1 MIKLHASYSKKIP
14 AEAQYSSKQFHASLE
29 VEVSD
34 DISRDGVR
42 LQEKLRSLWLDLQD
56 AVEAQIRESN
66 GSGAPQREEARPESP
81 SNGQDRAS
89 QKQVNY
95 LMFLARRAKGWG
107 LPELQNFV
115 KTRVGDVG
123 LYEMSKQDASM
134 LIEEFR
140 AMQPADSA
148 GRGARR

>member
-14 AEAQYSSKQFHASLE
+14 AETNYSSKSFHASLE
-29 VEVSD
+29 VEVAD
-34 DISRDGVR
+34 EIAKDGDQ
-42 LQEKLRSLWLDLQD
+42 LQQKLRSLWLDLQD

-66 GSGAPQREEARPESP
+66 GNGATPSTEDRSETS
-81 SNGQDRAS
+81 SNGGDRAS
-89 QKQVNY
+89 QKQMNY
-95 LMFLARRAKGWG
+95 LMLLSRRAKGWG
-107 LPELQNFV
+107 LSELQKYV

-123 LYEMSKQDASM
+123 LYEISKQDASM

-140 AMQPADSA
+140 AMKPAENS

>member
-1 MIKLHASYSKKIP
+1 MIKLHAAYSKKIP
-14 AEAQYSSKQFHASLE
+14 AESQYSSKSFHASLE

-34 DISRDGVR
+34 DIARNGAR
-42 LQEKLRSLWLDLQD
+42 LQEKLRALWLDLQD

-66 GSGAPQREEARPESP
+66 GNGAAPRAEPRSEAP
-81 SNGQDRAS
+81 SNGGDRAS

-95 LMFLARRAKGWG
+95 LMLLARRAKGWG
-107 LPELQNFV
+107 LPELQQYV

-123 LYEMSKQDASM
+123 ICEMSKQDASM

-140 AMQPADSA
+140 AMKPAENA
-148 GRGARR
+148 GRGTSR

>member
-14 AEAQYSSKQFHASLE
+14 AESQYSSKSFHASIE
-29 VEVSD
+29 VEVAD
-34 DISRDGVR
+34 DIAKDGDQ
-42 LQEKLRSLWLDLQD
+42 LQEKLRTIWRDLQT
-56 AVEAQIRESN
+56 AVEAQIQESN
-66 GSGAPQREEARPESP
+66 GNGAPSREQRSSESSP
-81 SNGQDRAS
+81 NGQDRAS
-89 QKQVNY
+89 SKQVNY
-95 LMFLARRAKGWG
+95 LQLLARRANGWG
-107 LPELQNFV
+107 LPELQKYV

-140 AMQPADSA
+140 AMQPSDSA

>member
-14 AEAQYSSKQFHASLE
+14 AESQYSSKSFHAALE

-56 AVEAQIRESN
+56 AVEAQIQESN
-66 GSGAPQREEARPESP
+66 GNGASSREQPSSESSP
-81 SNGQDRAS
+81 NGQDSAS
-89 QKQVNY
+89 SKQVNY

-140 AMQPADSA
+140 AMKPADSA
-148 GRGARR
+148 ARGVRR